1 MCTLVLIYAS
11 PPCVPPCSP
20 PDDSG
25 SAAFVSIGG
34 NVLAIVGIMSSFL
47 PSIAHLQTEAWHPLA
62 ASLQD
67 LGIELFSSSLMSNSV
82 MAVFAIVALFI
93 AISSFQSAAFGV
105 LYLLDTDRQWYQTQ
119 QLKVG

>member
-1 MCTLVLIYAS
+1 MHTCPYAS
-11 PPCVPPCSP
+11 PPSVPPCSP
-20 PDDSG
+20 PADSG

-67 LGIELFSSSLMSNSV
+67 LGIELFSSSLMSSSV

-105 LYLLDTDRQWYQTQ
+105 LYLLDADRQWYQTQ